1 MASSIRFTVPGNP
14 VPQPRPRISTRGGF
28 ARAYVP
34 KEHPIHVYR
43 QAIALMAKQ
52 LDVAPHQGDVAIDIA
67 AVFGRP
73 PSHKRLGSKAPSR
86 PVKCDWDNVAKGVC
100 DALNGIAY
108 VDDDQIID
116 AHVTRRY
123 ARPGEAAHTAIIIT
137 RL

>member
-1 MASSIRFTVPGNP
+1 MAAIRFVVPGNP

-34 KEHPIHVYR
+34 KDHPIHLYR
-43 QAIALMAKQ
+43 LRIGNAAEAL
-52 LDVAPHQGDVAIDIA
+52 DIVPHDGDVAIDIA
-67 AVFGRP
+67 AVFSRP
-73 PSHKRLGSKAPSR
+73 PSHKRMGSKAPAR

-108 VDDDQIID
+108 VDDDQIVE

-123 ARPGEAAHTAIIIT
+123 ARPGENAHTAITIT